1 MSTRD
6 STASFIMFG
15 KLVGM
20 KHHPACFATRF
31 FDLKAALA
39 NIQMPEDLKPQKP
52 PGRPRRSRRPTAPS
66 KIVTWL
72 TRTAG
77 NFRDEVL
84 TNHYT

>member
-6 STASFIMFG
+6 STANFIMVG

-20 KHHPACFATRF
+20 KHHRACFATRF

-39 NIQMPEDLKPQKP
+39 NIQMPEDFKPQKP
-52 PGRPRRSRRPTAPS
+52 PGRPRRSRRPTAPT